1 MKPKHQRLLFIVV
14 SMMFLCA
21 GTILTMSAFRS
32 NLIFFYSPSDLQK
45 NIAEKTLAEEK
56 ILRIGGLVKAGSIK
70 NSDIDDSISFV
81 ITDGNA
87 DIEVVYKGIL
97 PNLFR
102 EGQGCIAEGSL
113 SADGKF
119 NAQRILAKH
128 DEKYL
133 PREVVDALKRSGK
146 WQGGDAQ

>member
-1 MKPKHQRLLFIVV
+1 MKPKHQRLLFVV
-14 SMMFLCA
+14 ISMVFLCM
-21 GTILTMSAFRS
+21 GTLLTMSAFRS
-32 NLIFFYSPSDLQK
+32 NLIFFYSPTDLQK
-45 NIAEKTLAEEK
+45 YIYENKHQEEK

-70 NSDIDDSISFV
+70 NNDDNVGFI
-81 ITDGNA
+81 ITDGNS
-87 DIEVVYKGIL
+87 DIEVSYKGIV

-119 NAQRILAKH
+119 IAQRILAKH
-128 DEKYL
+128 DEKYM

-146 WQGGDAQ
+146 WRGDGGQ